1 MNKNDIK
8 KFDGVDLSLTREQVE
23 DLAAENQMKI
33 LDHQKRHDLKTIT
46 RRDLLHSGVIAFGGT
61 LMSQSLMQ
69 MLLPSQAQAAT
80 MCQVAGTT
88 EWIPVITIHLSGGS
102 CLTSHWM
109 PMDANGN
116 PLPSYGKTGWGKTPA
131 FEEEFANK
139 AKFFAG
145 STFLAGVRTTASLEA
160 MTQTSFVGMSVGG
173 SQDDSGNNM
182 ADMSGL
188 IRAIGNKGRIL
199 PNLGTANTPT
209 GSNTRPAFVP
219 PTAPLIVQG
228 YSDITGALGV
238 AGSLTPLVAANRA
251 GKMFETI
258 QQLSVRQA
266 NKYVTL
272 NGGSQILPTIT
283 CRTDENTQLI
293 SNPNGNNTDPRGNMQ
308 VANVWQIAANTSMNS
323 RNYQFGS
330 IVYNCLNGNGSTG
343 NLNMGGYDYHDGTRT
358 RGDGADNAAG
368 QVVGQVL
375 ETARILQKNV
385 FIMVTTEGATT
396 APISDLAGAP
406 WTSDGGERNGVF
418 ILAYKHQGGVFAS
431 SGSQLGYMNQSEA
444 AADPLLASPDR
455 AAAAAFINYLSI
467 QGKIGE
473 IDKVLPRT
481 FSPVE
486 IDKLRKL
493 G

>member
-8 KFDGVDLSLTREQVE
+8 KFDGVDLSLTKEQVE
-23 DLAAENQMKI
+23 DLAAENQVKI

-46 RRDLLHSGVIAFGGT
+46 RRDLLHSGVIAFGGS

-69 MLLPSQAQAAT
+69 MLLPAQAQAAT

-109 PMDANGN
+109 PMDANGS
-116 PLPSYGKTGWGKTPA
+116 PLPSYGKTGWGKAPA

-139 AKFFAG
+139 AKFFVG
-145 STFLAGVRTTASLEA
+145 STFLGGVRTTATLDT
-160 MTQTSFVGMSVGG
+160 MIKTSFVGMSVGG

-182 ADMSGL
+182 ADISGL
-188 IRAIGNKGRIL
+188 VRAIGNKGRIL
-199 PNLGTANTPT
+199 PNLGTRNTAT
-209 GSNTRPAFVP
+209 GTNTRPAFIP

-238 AGSLTPLVAANRA
+238 AGSLSPLVAANRA

-258 QQLSVRQA
+258 QQLSIRQA

-293 SNPNGNNTDPRGNMQ
+293 SNPNGNDTDPRLNTL
-308 VANVWQIAANTSMNS
+308 VAPIWGLQANTSMSS
-323 RNYQFGS
+323 RAYQFGS
-330 IVYNCLNGNGSTG
+330 IVYNCLNGNGSSG
-343 NLNMGGYDYHDGTRT
+343 NLDMGGYDYHDGTRT

-375 ETARILQKNV
+375 ETARVLQKDV
-385 FIMVTTEGATT
+385 FVMVTTEGATT
-396 APISDLAGAP
+396 APISDISGAP

-418 ILAYKHQGGVFAS
+418 LLAYKDKGTIAS
-431 SGSQLGYMNQSEA
+431 SGTQLGYMNQSEA

-467 QGKIGE
+467 NGKIGD